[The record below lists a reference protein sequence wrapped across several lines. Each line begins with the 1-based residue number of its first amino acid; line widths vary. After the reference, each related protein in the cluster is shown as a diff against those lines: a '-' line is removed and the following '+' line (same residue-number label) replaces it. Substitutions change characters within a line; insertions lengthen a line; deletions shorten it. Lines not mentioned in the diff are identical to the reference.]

1 MVMLF
6 RLFSYI
12 LLGESMKIECISFD
26 SFLIFFNVCYLG
38 DIEYNKEQL
47 IGVVKRLL
55 VKIQKI
61 ILLQGFYKIKVYVHK
76 KVGLFLDLLKLEG
89 LEYGNSL
96 DFKILIFLDEKMYF
110 KTKDYFLLPKNA
122 NIYYYDEFFYCDV
135 DDIDD
140 ILKVVE
146 FGEFVFGKKLYDV
159 MCQWKI
165 V

>member
-61 ILLQGFYKIKVYVHK
+61 ILLQGFYKIKV
-76 KVGLFLDLLKLEG
+76 
-89 LEYGNSL
+89 
-96 DFKILIFLDEKMYF
+96 
-110 KTKDYFLLPKNA
+110 
-122 NIYYYDEFFYCDV
+122 
-135 DDIDD
+135 
-140 ILKVVE
+140 
-146 FGEFVFGKKLYDV
+146 
-159 MCQWKI
+159 
-165 V
+165 